1 VSRRTERESAWAAAP
16 SKLGADPRVYAAQL
30 RPFSPTRSP
39 IAEHSDVDGLRGFD
53 FHPAIDDLP
62 EEQTVSIEINGRP
75 VAALICTPVAVR
87 ELAIGWAF
95 TNRYIASHDD
105 LRRITVYPGRVSLM
119 VEDPSNGGVSWS
131 SLLIGAVDPSAA
143 PDIPDLPDGS
153 LSLRLRDEEERERR
167 WRISRERFLGI
178 VARVFYRFENDRCA
192 NGYHHAAAADDEGV
206 CIIGRDITRQ
216 NAVDKIVGWTV
227 LDQRPRE
234 SLILCLSGR
243 MTADIVHK
251 AWSADFPIVASRSLP
266 TADAV
271 DFADLAGITLVGS
284 ALDTRRAVYSHAWRL
299 IDDEEDISPDG
310 RLPPVGEK
318 VARSAG

>member
-16 SKLGADPRVYAAQL
+16 SELAADPRVYAAQT
-30 RPFSPTRSP
+30 RPRSSTDASISQRP
-39 IAEHSDVDGLRGFD
+39 AVDGIRGFD

-62 EEQTVSIEINGRP
+62 EEQTVSIEVNGHP
-75 VAALICTPVAVR
+75 VATLICTPVATR

-95 TNRYIASHDD
+95 TNGYISSHHD
-105 LRRITVYPGRVSLM
+105 LRRITIYPGRISLM
-119 VEDPSNGGVSWS
+119 VEDPSNGGVTWS

-143 PDIPDLPDGS
+143 PGSPDLPDGS
-153 LSLRLRDEEERERR
+153 LSLQLRDEDERERR
-167 WRISRERFLGI
+167 WRISKERFLGI
-178 VARVFYRFENDRCA
+178 VARVFYRFENDRSA
-192 NGYHHAAAADDEGV
+192 DGYHHAAAADDEGV

-227 LDQRPRE
+227 LDQRPRDT
-234 SLILCLSGR
+234 LMLCLSGR

-251 AWSADFPIVASRSLP
+251 AWRAGFPIVASRSLP

-284 ALDTRRAVYSHAWRL
+284 ALDARRSVYTHAWRL
-299 IDDEEDISPDG
+299 VDDEE
-310 RLPPVGEK
+310 E
-318 VARSAG
+318 